1 VTIFADPQPGTYTTV
16 GASATGAGQVDATV
30 EPFGMISTASAD
42 QPKIRYT
49 SGGVYEVQLPG
60 RSFERIVPYSD
71 RFTIAPQENDATPE
85 ALLQISRSRDSGYNY
100 SEIAKW
106 SSESADRFG
115 VFGFGV
121 PTPEG
126 AVPITGS
133 ANYSGSVLG
142 EADVY
147 YFEFFSG
154 VFVREPV
161 SGTVDL
167 NFDFA
172 EGALSGGMTLDLD
185 LDSVKVPLGTF
196 NFTNTV
202 YSTGS
207 TAYSGTFATGTAGE
221 NWFLGRFTGP
231 HAEETVGAWALPF
244 ILNTSTGDATADNM
258 PHQAFGAWI
267 AKRH

>member
-1 VTIFADPQPGTYTTV
+1 
-16 GASATGAGQVDATV
+16 
-30 EPFGMISTASAD
+30 MISTASAD

-49 SGGVYEVQLPG
+49 SGGFYEVQLPG

-133 ANYSGSVLG
+133 ATYSGSVLG
-142 EADVY
+142 ESDVY
-147 YFEFFSG
+147 YFEFSSG
-154 VFVREPV
+154 VLVREPV
-161 SGTVDL
+161 GGTVDL
-167 NFDFA
+167 DFDFA
-172 EGALSGGMTLDLD
+172 RGALSGGMSLDLG
-185 LDSVKVPLGTF
+185 LESLKVPLGTF
-196 NFTNTV
+196 NFTKTV

-207 TAYSGTFATGTAGE
+207 TAYSGAFATGTPGE
-221 NWFLGRFTGP
+221 NWFFGRFTGP
-231 HAEETVGAWALPF
+231 NAEETIGAWALPF
-244 ILNTSTGDATADNM
+244 IFNTSTGDATADNM

-267 AKRH
+267 AKRP